1 MPTQELF
8 LEIEKMGANA
18 RNFRP
23 HKALL
28 LLAVVD
34 LFEQGILQSAQIF
47 YNDILKTSFTSRFK
61 QFASENDRDRSYAPF
76 FHLRSQSFWSLVP
89 CEGMELVL
97 ENTHTVGGP
106 GQLMEIVKN
115 AVLSDEMFQLLVTPA
130 RRNALKDF
138 LVTHLSSAGG
148 EKQTMTES
156 KINVGI
162 LKSLKGNPFVSYINS
177 LNSLDGNSDG
187 ALAEKQAKEAAFC
200 QIHVPHPLV
209 DEIYSILTTQG
220 KNRHVILTGHAGDG
234 KSTIALELF
243 KRIKQLPA
251 DLPLDTGLQAKE
263 ELNYGGIPITIIKD
277 LSEWSQAEQAQL
289 WQEIKD
295 NQRRFV
301 LVSNTGSLLSLILN
315 NTDENQR
322 MLWEDRVLEAMDSS
336 QEKMLEM
343 GDVVFSVYNLA
354 LRNNI
359 DIAKALWHK
368 MVHAPGW
375 DKCGQCSFT
384 KACPIYKNVSL
395 IQQYDEI
402 ISERLGLLLERIS
415 AYGSRLTMRQI
426 SAHFSYML
434 CSGHSAKQI
443 MELAAAGTRFAENA
457 GDYLFFNHFFGD
469 NANSSDYRA
478 EQLKAVKIIRAQNF
492 ESRQA
497 SGVERY
503 FWINGQKG
511 VMTLNIPELEKY
523 YKRLCKEAS
532 IEINPDASG
541 TDGAMARRQI
551 RRMFFFLHTPSE
563 AEKDGFD
570 KFMGAFLNSDM
581 LLQYSLWKQS
591 GELGFENRSKLQNQL
606 FQVLQEQFC
615 GVRIPDGSKSNGKS
629 LYITLARKQHNIRQS
644 AQVVLGKV
652 NFSENFSVKLNNGI
666 VELQGK
672 SVCKDINLEL
682 TLPFLDYIY
691 HRKNGGISSVLQS
704 SYVDRLEKFKAD
716 ILDRCRLSNDD
727 GIVLLKQNK
736 HYELCQ
742 SRLHLEGGKL
752 EVSND

>member
-1 MPTQELF
+1 MYDQIKTILAGISRGTSHGQ
-8 LEIEKMGANA
+8 KS
-18 RNFRP
+18 P
-23 HKALL
+23 HKLIFLL
-28 LLAVVD
+28 TLTQMCNLPNVKNHFQFTPELEKIFEMTWKKYIKWIPYSSSLLE
-34 LFEQGILQSAQIF
+34 LPFNYLQSDHIWTLVPIKGCEEEIKQFPRLTRSRIIRTIDYGVLDESLFDFLCTPMGREFVVAQIEQQLTVPESRNIKTDVER
-47 YNDILKTSFTSRFK
+47 YNI
-61 QFASENDRDRSYAPF
+61 
-76 FHLRSQSFWSLVP
+76 
-89 CEGMELVL
+89 
-97 ENTHTVGGP
+97 
-106 GQLMEIVKN
+106 
-115 AVLSDEMFQLLVTPA
+115 
-130 RRNALKDF
+130 
-138 LVTHLSSAGG
+138 
-148 EKQTMTES
+148 TM
-156 KINVGI
+156 
-162 LKSLKGNPFVSYINS
+162 NPFVSYINS

-220 KNRHVILTGHAGDG
+220 KNRHIILTGHAGDG

-263 ELNYGGIPITIIKD
+263 ELNYCGIPITIIKD

-375 DKCGQCSFT
+375 DKCGQCSFA

-672 SVCKDINLEL
+672 AGCKDINLEL

-742 SRLHLEGGKL
+742 SRLRMEGGKL